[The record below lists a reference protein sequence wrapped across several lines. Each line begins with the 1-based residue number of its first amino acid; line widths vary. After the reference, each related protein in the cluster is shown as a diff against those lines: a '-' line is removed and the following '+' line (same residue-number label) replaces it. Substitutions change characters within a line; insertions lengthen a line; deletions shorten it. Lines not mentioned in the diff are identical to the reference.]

1 MRRLWGFFV
10 ICLLSGVAGAAV
22 DGALVRAAKNS
33 LLTAQTFPK
42 TFSDLSFVERMTVE
56 QDGFEDWESEFDASG
71 RCIRGCAYVGI
82 TIEDDLERMRRNTEL
97 AEKDLERRKKA
108 MGISSIE
115 TGTPGP
121 TVSTTPVT
129 TGTLT
134 AQQPSTPT
142 QTPTQGQSTD
152 TSTGKSTCSPR
163 QTAIPEG
170 QKLPLGSPLAVK
182 ARITSG
188 YGERVDP
195 ITGKRGTHK
204 GVDFSVP
211 EGTDVFTPA
220 DGTVVAAA
228 QNDANGK
235 WIKISHDGSYETVYL
250 HLSEQLVRR
259 GDKVQAGCRI
269 GKSGDTGRSTGAHLH
284 YMIKYKGSPVDP
296 KNYLEN

>member
-42 TFSDLSFVERMTVE
+42 TFSDLSFVERMAVE

-115 TGTPGP
+115 TGTPGS
-121 TVSTTPVT
+121 TASTTPVNA
-129 TGTLT
+129 GTST

-142 QTPTQGQSTD
+142 QTPAQGQSTD

-182 ARITSG
+182 APITSG

-195 ITGKRGTHK
+195 ITGKRSTHK

-220 DGTVVAAA
+220 DGKVTDVSKGRL
-228 QNDANGK
+228 NGN
-235 WIKISHDGSYETVYL
+235 WIKISHDGSYETLYL
-250 HLSEQLVRR
+250 HLSEQFVKK
-259 GDKVQAGCRI
+259 GEKVQAGCRI
-269 GKSGDTGRSTGAHLH
+269 GKSGNTGRSTGPHLH
-284 YMIKYKGSPVDP
+284 YTIWHNGKAIDP
-296 KNYLEN
+296 KRFLGD